1 MTPDGPLNQ
10 LHCAHFQLAF
20 TWAYYHLVWK
30 QLAKQ
35 QLSDDACAC
44 LLAPYQS
51 LTTKTTEKHF
61 TSWKAIFKMLAN
73 AQSIPFTVK
82 KIKDGGQQKLKWY
95 ETRLVHKVV
104 MTLGTIAEKYLINDS
119 RAKVIPLAKV
129 DPADGAH
136 LSISGWGMRN
146 ISSSEETRFLQYGDS
161 VRVVNRSACNS
172 TWHSLIPITE
182 RMLCAGSAS
191 QAFCHGDSGSGA
203 VSLLNSVPTLV
214 GVVSFGL
221 INCSTTDPQPSVFA
235 DVAHLRPWI
244 EANSAK

>member
-1 MTPDGPLNQ
+1 MVNPAEELLKLFYPFLLYSHKVGEKEQKNTKYNQPLLLSNDEVDSLIGQLVAMTPDGPLNQ

-104 MTLGTIAEKYLINDS
+104 MTLGTIAEKYLINEYYYPS
-119 RAKVIPLAKV
+119 QSKAAM
-129 DPADGAH
+129 
-136 LSISGWGMRN
+136 SIF
-146 ISSSEETRFLQYGDS
+146 RF
-161 VRVVNRSACNS
+161 
-172 TWHSLIPITE
+172 
-182 RMLCAGSAS
+182 
-191 QAFCHGDSGSGA
+191 
-203 VSLLNSVPTLV
+203 
-214 GVVSFGL
+214 
-221 INCSTTDPQPSVFA
+221 
-235 DVAHLRPWI
+235 
-244 EANSAK
+244 

>member
-1 MTPDGPLNQ
+1 MTFLPTAAAAAFAVLILGFELASSASLVALFVNGSFNGCGGSLIGERTVLSAAHCVVVNQ
-10 LHCAHFQLAF
+10 HRPQDW
-20 TWAYYHLVWK
+20 TIRYG
-30 QLAKQ
+30 
-35 QLSDDACAC
+35 
-44 LLAPYQS
+44 
-51 LTTKTTEKHF
+51 TTDITKGEE
-61 TSWKAIFKMLAN
+61 
-73 AQSIPFTVK
+73 V
-82 KIKDGGQQKLKWY
+82 
-95 ETRLVHKVV
+95 KVV
-104 MTLGTIAEKYLINDS
+104 KVIAHPGFTLERLDYDISVLLLEKPFHASS

-161 VRVVNRSACNS
+161 VRVVNRSSCNS
-172 TWHSLIPITE
+172 PWHSLFPITE

-214 GVVSFGL
+214 GVFSFSL
-221 INCSTTDPQPSVFA
+221 INCSTTDPQPSVLA